1 LASWLELADA
11 VDSKSAVRNGR
22 IGSNPIGATMIKEHL
37 EKISNEI
44 AELPL
49 SSLDEYRVEA
59 LDQTTDGYRIILE
72 HWMGKKFE
80 IVVKEIK

>member
-1 LASWLELADA
+1 MRLRRTIE
-11 VDSKSAVRNGR
+11 RYG
-22 IGSNPIGATMIKEHL
+22 GSSPSGPTMIKEHL
-37 EKISNEI
+37 EKISKEI

-59 LDQTTDGYRIILE
+59 LDQTTQGYRIILE
-72 HWMGKKFE
+72 HWMGQKFE